1 LSAQFT
7 EEEREEIE
15 KIAHLLEPG
24 EKVLVVARQ
33 SRFWP
38 GGSLTTPNTIFV
50 TDRRIIIR
58 NPMLLGLREEITIV
72 PYDQITAI
80 ELEKG
85 VFTSE
90 VRIMAPG
97 LFPAG
102 VGETVLGGGIRL
114 EAGAAVIQAIPK
126 DKAELIV
133 KVARERMRAIK
144 AARAAPPPPPPPS
157 PLDELRKLKELLD
170 MGAITKEEYEEAKK
184 RILAR
189 L

>member
-1 LSAQFT
+1 MSTQFT
-7 EEEREEIE
+7 REELEEIE
-15 KIAHLLEPG
+15 KIRHLLEPG
-24 EKVLVVARQ
+24 EQVLVVARQ

-58 NPMLLGLREEITIV
+58 NPMLLGLREEITII

-90 VRIMAPG
+90 VRVVAPG
-97 LFPAG
+97 LFPVG
-102 VGETVLGGGIRL
+102 VTEDILGGGIRV
-114 EAGAAVIQAIPK
+114 EGGAAVIQAIPK

-133 KVARERMRAIK
+133 KVVKERMEAIR
-144 AARAAPPPPPPPS
+144 AARVAPAPAPAPS
-157 PLDELRKLKELLD
+157 PLDELKKLKELLD

-184 RILAR
+184 RILAK